1 MNSKTLKLYF
11 ELLRPVNIAIVSAT
25 IATAGVLAK
34 PDGWNWLWILVA
46 SLAGA
51 LIAGGG
57 NAINDHFDLAI
68 DKVNR
73 PRRPLPRGA
82 VTLEEARKI
91 WIYTSA
97 FGLVLS
103 LLLGFWNLLIAI
115 IWVVGLY
122 VYSRSLKGTVLIGNL
137 AVALMTGL
145 AFPFGAIAAG
155 RADLGVYPGILAFLA
170 NLARELLKDVE
181 DVDGDAAVNAETL
194 PVKHGPEAGL
204 LGASIAIGVLIFVTF
219 IPFVAGV
226 YNYVYL
232 TIILLVDLGFAYVVV
247 SMWYDP
253 TLSNLK
259 KLSLILKLDMV
270 GGLIAILLGTS
281 R

>member
-1 MNSKTLKLYF
+1 MNSKKLRIYF
-11 ELLRPVNIAIVSAT
+11 ELLRPVNLAIVSAT
-25 IATAGVLAK
+25 ILIAGILAK

-68 DKVNR
+68 DKINR

-82 VTLEEARKI
+82 ISLEEARKI
-91 WIYTSA
+91 WIYTSS
-97 FGLVLS
+97 FGLLLS
-103 LLLGFWNLLIAI
+103 LFLSIWNLLIAI
-115 IWVVGLY
+115 IWVTGLY
-122 VYSRSLKGTVLIGNL
+122 IYSRSLKGTVLTGNL
-137 AVALMTGL
+137 TVALMTGL
-145 AFPFGAIAAG
+145 AFPFGAIVAG
-155 RADLGVYPGILAFLA
+155 RADLGVYPGIFAFLA

-194 PVKHGPEAGL
+194 AVKHGPEAGL
-204 LGASIAIGVLIFVTF
+204 LGASIAIGVLVLVTF
-219 IPFVAGV
+219 IPFIAGV
-226 YNYVYL
+226 YNFVYL
-232 TIILLVDLGFAYVVV
+232 TIVLLVNLGFSYVVV
-247 SMWYDP
+247 SMWYDS

-270 GGLIAILLGTS
+270 GGLVAILLGTS
-281 R
+281 